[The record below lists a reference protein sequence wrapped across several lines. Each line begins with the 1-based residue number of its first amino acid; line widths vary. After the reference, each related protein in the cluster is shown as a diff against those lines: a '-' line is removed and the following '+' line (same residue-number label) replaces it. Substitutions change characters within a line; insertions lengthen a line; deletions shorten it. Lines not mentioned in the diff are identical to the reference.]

1 MTLKTATLFEDCF
14 RSARR
19 RRDSGYRKKATR
31 NVGHNVRGSNTKH
44 VISVLHEIILTER
57 NMIKATP
64 DPYKGIVIKYPK
76 CYKICN
82 GSPEFKKIMVQA
94 LKQQVM
100 DRTHKPKGTEA
111 QREAT

>member
-1 MTLKTATLFEDCF
+1 
-14 RSARR
+14 
-19 RRDSGYRKKATR
+19 
-31 NVGHNVRGSNTKH
+31 
-44 VISVLHEIILTER
+44 
-57 NMIKATP
+57 MIKATP

-111 QREAT
+111 QREATWGNWLTIGDSLITITNIMTE